1 MDDVADLLNVWIET
15 VRDYA
20 IFLVDLTGRVAS
32 WNVGAERILGYREA
46 EVVGQP
52 LAIFFTPE
60 DLERGTPKW
69 EMDGALA
76 TWTRLG

>member
-1 MDDVADLLNVWIET
+1 MDDVADLLNVWMET

-32 WNVGAERILGYREA
+32 WNVGAERILGYQEA
-46 EVVGQP
+46 EIVGQP

-60 DLERGTPKW
+60 DLETGNA
-69 EMDGALA
+69 EVGDGPGAGA
-76 TWTRLG
+76 GPRLG